1 MKKKLLKATGML
13 LMMMVVGNLFSQ
25 IAEDG
30 DYRTKSTGNWDN
42 ASTWQTRSSS
52 TWSDT
57 GTPPSS
63 ANNIY
68 VQEGHTITIN
78 VATAACKNLNANKTG
93 VIEIGA
99 NTLEVSGKLR
109 AYTGTAI
116 IAIGADDTFYS
127 GQTST
132 STLNSSFITSSS
144 GKLSVVGNSRV
155 LTNTGEWGATSTG
168 FAIEINMNSGQTAT
182 AGTGLK
188 AKSWNLVSGIFDVGS
203 NSLSADDGTNGGDV
217 TVGVNAILISNAS
230 SNYVVQR
237 TGSLGNPASS
247 FIINGQL
254 FLTGVS
260 PIIQARTIAFNGTVE
275 YGRSGA
281 QTLVIDANSIS
292 SPLSYST
299 LILSGNNSKTL
310 GVSAIVSSVLHVDPD
325 PILIIPLDMSLALSS
340 TCQATISGTLTNS
353 AGTSGLVIESDI
365 VGTGSLIGGGSVD
378 VTIQRYFTGSSWDW
392 HLISSPVVDQ
402 AIQNEFVPEVFT
414 ANEDFYTWYEPT
426 SIYVNFKNSTTP
438 PTWVTANVD
447 NNFIEGKGYMIAYQ
461 ATNPSKSFA
470 GVLNNGE
477 QTVAITKTGTDTY
490 SGSNLVGNPYP
501 SSIDWK
507 AVSGWT
513 RTSLVSNG
521 GGYDMYIWNQTANN
535 FGTFNSAGTTGTNSV
550 TQYIPPMQG
559 FFVSASDNGNLIM
572 DNNVRVHDGAS
583 NWLKNT
589 ETTGNILKILVT
601 SEENYGSDEAIL
613 EFDHES
619 AIGGAAKM
627 FSFLT
632 TAPSIFL
639 KKQSKEYSISFLNS
653 ISENNIVPVSFQAG
667 ADGNYNLIFY
677 FDSLDYIQLLDKKTN
692 LKYNLKDAPHFSFS
706 ALVEDNSDR
715 FEIHFSPVGIEEST
729 ELNQINAYVYNNNL
743 YVQNNPGEAQ
753 ISLYD
758 IQGRQMYSEQL
769 NCTGLHRKELSLP
782 TGIYIV
788 RLQSNNQV
796 KNIKVFIN

>member
-1 MKKKLLKATGML
+1 MSQGGTSFLCDAAFNKDGNQTISGTGGTTRFNGITLNMGTSNTNILEVTAENFSAKSSFLTLTNGTFKLTSAATVIASTGSFTIPSSGGLWINGGTISIGSSNGSLTVNGSLKIDAGIFN
-13 LMMMVVGNLFSQ
+13 VGN
-25 IAEDG
+25 
-30 DYRTKSTGNWDN
+30 TTGNSLTISGSSANTTITGGDVVISGRWVQSSGGIAN
-42 ASTWQTRSSS
+42 ISGSNINISTAGQTNSSS
-52 TWSDT
+52 TATFQVPNGSPYT
-57 GTPPSS
+57 MSGGTMKIYN
-63 ANNIY
+63 ANSGSGGDLKITNSTA
-68 VQEGHTITIN
+68 TITNGTFIIGQGATTTGAIKLQSS
-78 VATAACKNLNANKTG
+78 VALNNLTIDA
-93 VIEIGA
+93 
-99 NTLEVSGKLR
+99 
-109 AYTGTAI
+109 
-116 IAIGADDTFYS
+116 
-127 GQTST
+127 
-132 STLNSSFITSSS
+132 
-144 GKLSVVGNSRV
+144 
-155 LTNTGEWGATSTG
+155 GATSPFLVTDLTV
-168 FAIEINMNSGQTAT
+168 SGTA
-182 AGTGLK
+182 
-188 AKSWNLVSGIFDVGS
+188 LVSS
-203 NSLSADDGTNGGDV
+203 
-217 TVGVNAILISNAS
+217 
-230 SNYVVQR
+230 
-237 TGSLGNPASS
+237 GSLTVPAGK
-247 FIINGQL
+247 NL
-254 FLTGVS
+254 
-260 PIIQARTIAFNGTVE
+260 
-275 YGRSGA
+275 
-281 QTLVIDANSIS
+281 
-292 SPLSYST
+292 
-299 LILSGNNSKTL
+299 
-310 GVSAIVSSVLHVDPD
+310 
-325 PILIIPLDMSLALSS
+325 
-340 TCQATISGTLTNS
+340 TISGTLTNN
-353 AGTSGLVIESDI
+353 AGTSGLVIQSDAT
-365 VGTGSLIGGGSVD
+365 GTGSLVHNTAGVSATV
-378 VTIQRYFTGSSWDW
+378 QRYFTGSSWDW

-447 NNFIEGKGYMIAYQ
+447 NNFIEGKGYMIAYL
-461 ATNPSKSFA
+461 ATNPSKSFT

-521 GGYDMYIWNQTANN
+521 GGYDMYIWNQTASN

-559 FFVSASDNGNLIM
+559 FFVIASDNGNLVM

-589 ETTGNILKILVT
+589 ETTGNILKISVT

-619 AIGGAAKM
+619 TIGGAAKM
-627 FSFLT
+627 FSFVP
-632 TAPSIFL
+632 TAPSIYL
-639 KKQSKEYSISFLNS
+639 PKQSKDYSISFLNS

-667 ADGNYNLIFY
+667 ADGNYTLIFD
-677 FDSLDYIQLLDKKTN
+677 FDSLDYIQLLDKTTN

-743 YVQNNPGEAQ
+743 YVQNNLGEAQ

-769 NCTGLHRKELSLP
+769 KCTGLHRKEFSLP

-788 RLQSNNQV
+788 RLRSNNQV
-796 KNIKVFIN
+796 KNVKVFIN